1 MKIKLS
7 HINLI
12 NTLVALFLLLLLNVQ
27 LIAHLPV
34 FTFGYLFI
42 SLFGVFISLLGM
54 KKGDLFYSYLGG
66 SLHFILIISY
76 FIIIWIGIGINY
88 K

>member
-1 MKIKLS
+1 M
-7 HINLI
+7 
-12 NTLVALFLLLLLNVQ
+12 
-27 LIAHLPV
+27 
-34 FTFGYLFI
+34 
-42 SLFGVFISLLGM
+42 LGM

-66 SLHFILIISY
+66 GLHFILIISY

>member
-1 MKIKLS
+1 M
-7 HINLI
+7 
-12 NTLVALFLLLLLNVQ
+12 NTLVALFLLLLLNIQ
-27 LIAHLPV
+27 LVANLPV
-34 FTFGYLFI
+34 FNFGYLFI

-66 SLHFILIISY
+66 VLHSILIVSY
-76 FIIIWIGIGINY
+76 FIMVWFSIGINY